1 MDHIQ
6 LRAGMFCTP
15 KFWGFMG
22 VQHPQIFEE
31 KFCTPKFCTP
41 ESQMN
46 PHIPRSARSCTPNLV
61 VQISHGGAKI
71 LTLPNIFERFWTFQ
85 NGNTKIFACGAEMHQ
100 VRRMHWICEICIN
113 TDGWIYNFDSIKVA
127 HTLGT
132 GYSMIPWTLEWTGLI
147 ETRLQ

>member
-1 MDHIQ
+1 MVFPELMNLNFSSFSCARKSIEQ
-6 LRAGMFCTP
+6 SVAGMFCTP

-61 VQISHGGAKI
+61 VQIPHGGAKI
-71 LTLPNIFERFWTFQ
+71 LTLPIIFERF
-85 NGNTKIFACGAEMHQ
+85 
-100 VRRMHWICEICIN
+100 
-113 TDGWIYNFDSIKVA
+113 
-127 HTLGT
+127 
-132 GYSMIPWTLEWTGLI
+132 
-147 ETRLQ
+147 